1 MKRSDFHAPQAGKVI
16 QIPTGYLAFVPAP
29 LPPAIS
35 YSQEMVMALS
45 QADAA
50 LSELSGLGRHLPNPH
65 LLIAPYIRR
74 EAVLSSRI
82 EGTRTGMNE
91 LWLEDVEAEGKHP
104 ENADVQ
110 EVRNYIQALEYGIQR
125 LAELPLSLRLVREIH
140 EKLMQGVRGEHA
152 TPGEFRRSQNWI
164 GGAKEQRLAGSTLA
178 TAPYVPPPPDELAQ
192 ALNNWE
198 KFLHLRDVFPDL
210 IQCAVLHEHF
220 EALHPFLD
228 GNGRVGRLL
237 ISLFLIERER
247 LSQPL
252 LYLSSYFE
260 TNRQDYYD
268 LLQRVR
274 THGEWEQWIIYFLNG
289 VVETA
294 RQALEQTSRLMDLRE
309 VYRQA
314 LKDQPRALNLID
326 PLLQNPYLTAAKAEE
341 ILQVSPPTARKA
353 IAVLAEAGIVE
364 EITGREWGKVYL
376 ARAIWQAISGGEAG
390 ESR

>member
-16 QIPTGYLAFVPAP
+16 QMPTGYLAFIPAP
-29 LPPAIS
+29 LPPVIT
-35 YSQEMVMALS
+35 YSQEMALALS
-45 QADAA
+45 KADAA
-50 LSELSGLGRHLPNPH
+50 LSELSGVGRYLPNPH

-82 EGTRTGMNE
+82 EGTRTSLNE
-91 LWLEDVEAEGKHP
+91 LWLGDLETEGRRV
-104 ENADVQ
+104 ENADIQ

-125 LAELPLSLRLVREIH
+125 LANLPLSLRLVREVH
-140 EKLMQGVRGEHA
+140 ARLMQGVRGEHA

-164 GGAKEQRLAGSTLA
+164 GPAGSTLA
-178 TAPYVPPPPDELAQ
+178 TAPYIPPPPDELLP
-192 ALNNWE
+192 ALDNWE
-198 KFLHLRDVFPDL
+198 KFLHLQNVFPDL

-237 ISLFLIERER
+237 ISLFLIERGR

-274 THGEWEQWIIYFLNG
+274 THGEWEQWIIYFLIG
-289 VVETA
+289 VSETS

-309 VYRQA
+309 GYRLA

-326 PLLQNPYLTAAKAEE
+326 PLLENPYLTAARAEE
-341 ILQVSPPTARKA
+341 ILQVSHPTARKA
-353 IAVLAEAGIVE
+353 IVALSDAGVVE

-376 ARAIWQAISGGEAG
+376 ARAIWQAISGA
-390 ESR
+390 

>member
-1 MKRSDFHAPQAGKVI
+1 
-16 QIPTGYLAFVPAP
+16 
-29 LPPAIS
+29 
-35 YSQEMVMALS
+35 
-45 QADAA
+45 
-50 LSELSGLGRHLPNPH
+50 
-65 LLIAPYIRR
+65 
-74 EAVLSSRI
+74 
-82 EGTRTGMNE
+82 MNE
-91 LWLEDVEAEGKHP
+91 LWLEDVEAEGRRV

-110 EVRNYIQALEYGIQR
+110 EVRNYIQALQYGIQR
-125 LAELPLSLRLVREIH
+125 LADLPLSLRLVREVH
-140 EKLMQGVRGEHA
+140 ARLMQGVRGEHA

-164 GGAKEQRLAGSTLA
+164 GPAGSTLS
-178 TAPYVPPPPDELAQ
+178 TAPYVPPPPDELMP
-192 ALNNWE
+192 ALDNWE

-237 ISLFLIERER
+237 ISLFLIERAR

-309 VYRQA
+309 GYRQA

-353 IAVLAEAGIVE
+353 IAVLADAGIVE

-376 ARAIWQAISGGEAG
+376 ARAIWRAISGGDEA
-390 ESR
+390 SRR